1 MMAMIFMLSVEDGCG
16 RGASVEEW
24 KVFYAIPMWIR
35 ENSDDSIFPGHVAG
49 EYDMKRIHKSPLCNE

>member
-35 ENSDDSIFPGHVAG
+35 EESDDTIPWARCRRVRHETDS
-49 EYDMKRIHKSPLCNE
+49 